1 MSAMNTDKQT
11 AHDIVANGLDRGII
25 SNLFFTFITTEINHR
40 VIALV
45 NSPMPKKQ
53 RRAIA

>member
-45 NSPMPKKQ
+45 NSPMPEKQ